1 MVPPT
6 EQQVVAQAKK
16 DVGWDIGSGG
26 GGMVLVEA
34 ILEAQ
39 MLCFSRRN
47 SSR

>member
-26 GGMVLVEA
+26 GGDGSCRGYSGSSDAVL
-34 ILEAQ
+34 
-39 MLCFSRRN
+39 
-47 SSR
+47 

>member
-26 GGMVLVEA
+26 GMVLVEA